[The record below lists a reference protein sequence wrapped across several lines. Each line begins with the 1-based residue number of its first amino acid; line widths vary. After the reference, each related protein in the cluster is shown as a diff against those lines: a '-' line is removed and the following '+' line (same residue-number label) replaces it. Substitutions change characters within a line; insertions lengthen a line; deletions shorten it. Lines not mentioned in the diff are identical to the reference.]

1 MKMIVETFI
10 KQTSGY
16 IRYFLQELHVSA
28 MVIDRFD
35 CIMTLCKNQILK
47 ANFILTVRA
56 I

>member
-1 MKMIVETFI
+1 MKMIVETSI

-16 IRYFLQELHVSA
+16 IRYFLQELHVLA

-35 CIMTLCKNQILK
+35 CIIKLCKNQFLK